1 MVSIMYYLY
10 LTFKLRSYCL
20 NKGNNFF
27 TILFASFCSFIAY
40 ISEVLPLKLVV
51 R

>member
-1 MVSIMYYLY
+1 MSITYSLRAI
-10 LTFKLRSYCL
+10 LTLRSYCF

-27 TILFASFCSFIAY
+27 LQDYLLHFMAY
-40 ISEVLPLKLVV
+40 ISEVLPLRLAV